1 MKLITA
7 NYLDEFANYGLT
19 QKTDGTLSM
28 DRSSFSHA
36 AINGNTQELLNTIR
50 NFTNTTLNK
59 ANNVSLNPMNYVNR
73 TIVAYKN
80 PNGPNFASPYITSA
94 YSGMLFNSYC

>member
-7 NYLDEFANYGLT
+7 NYLNEFANFGLT
-19 QKTDGTLSM
+19 QQKDGTLSM
-28 DRSSFSHA
+28 DRTVFSDAALSGDAQNLLSS
-36 AINGNTQELLNTIR
+36 IR
-50 NFTNTTLNK
+50 NFTTSTLNK
-59 ANNVSLNPMNYVNR
+59 ANDVSLNPMNYVDR